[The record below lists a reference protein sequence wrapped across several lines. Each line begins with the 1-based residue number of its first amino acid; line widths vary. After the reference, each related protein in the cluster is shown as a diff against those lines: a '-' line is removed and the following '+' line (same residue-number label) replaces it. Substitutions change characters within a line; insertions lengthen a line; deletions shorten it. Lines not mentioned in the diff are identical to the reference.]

1 MKYLKSISV
10 IYRLVTISSF
20 NLTSNNIFHMMILL
34 QKFYVFCLHNTQK
47 KMINKQLSK
56 QWMAHDFF
64 GNSPLPPSCTYDFS
78 YITNLNFKAGLVE
91 QSVLKVEKQCNTK
104 SVQKWLQYLFR
115 QSLLLL
121 LIAFIF
127 LTILMNLYLI
137 LMVYL
142 SK

>member
-34 QKFYVFCLHNTQK
+34 QKFNVFVCITHK

-56 QWMAHDFF
+56 QWLAHDFF

-78 YITNLNFKAGLVE
+78 YITNQNFKAGLIE

-104 SVQKWLQYLFR
+104 SVQKWLQQGVGCNTYSGRPSATPHCNYILNKCNVDGLFE
-115 QSLLLL
+115 
-121 LIAFIF
+121 
-127 LTILMNLYLI
+127 
-137 LMVYL
+137 
-142 SK
+142 